1 MATPPC
7 GWTSPPEPLLA
18 LQWNSHFCSL
28 PEAYEQY
35 PSTNPFLTTR
45 DTTEEGSITV
55 VFSNFPLDQA
65 HCQSNNKA
73 CESRPPKP
81 VQFLEASP
89 PARHGEGSSL
99 QSPKWSPPA
108 SCCYCH
114 GSIHHSRR
122 FPGSLSISYL
132 HSRPLSLLW
141 IGATLPTLL
150 AWYVP
155 ASLANL
161 SKSKRLNC
169 SHIKLFDIP
178 IHVLWQYRW
187 YFEHTKR
194 PIIQPRWRG
203 NQVSEWHPLASVG
216 SLVDW
221 RIWCP

>member
-45 DTTEEGSITV
+45 DTTEEGSIVV

-89 PARHGEGSSL
+89 PARHGEGLYNRPNEAHLPVAVIVTDRSTIAVDSQVL
-99 QSPKWSPPA
+99 WAFPIYIQGHCLYFGLVPHYPP
-108 SCCYCH
+108 CW
-114 GSIHHSRR
+114 
-122 FPGSLSISYL
+122 PGM
-132 HSRPLSLLW
+132 SLLHLQ
-141 IGATLPTLL
+141 IFP
-150 AWYVP
+150 
-155 ASLANL
+155 S
-161 SKSKRLNC
+161 
-169 SHIKLFDIP
+169 
-178 IHVLWQYRW
+178 Q
-187 YFEHTKR
+187 
-194 PIIQPRWRG
+194 RG
-203 NQVSEWHPLASVG
+203 
-216 SLVDW
+216 
-221 RIWCP
+221 